1 MLVEVSKENKKFDF
15 DYKAQDLEGLLRRRP
30 ERSEE
35 VLEGVFKSCYPDQ
48 TKKSPLGG
56 FFCLVMT
63 GSGSAACV

>member
-15 DYKAQDLEGLLRRRP
+15 DYKAQDLEGFLRRRP

-48 TKKSPLGG
+48 RRTVILIQSYGSFSMFKKP
-56 FFCLVMT
+56 
-63 GSGSAACV
+63 